1 MALQLERPLCVF
13 DLETTGL
20 LITKDRIVQIAVI
33 KLFEDGHTETFNELV
48 NPGQNIP
55 VEIAAI
61 HGITNEMVAAAP
73 SFQELAPRLLDF
85 IGDSDLAG
93 YNSNKFDIPVL
104 SEELLRC
111 GIDFDLG
118 ARHFVDVQNIFHKM
132 EQRTLAAAYKFYCG
146 KQIENAHNAL
156 YDTLATLEVL
166 QAQTEKYTDLDNN
179 IASLAKFST
188 VGTQKN
194 ADFAGRLSFDDNQ
207 EVCYNFGKHKG
218 KTVAQVLKLE
228 PGYYGWMLEAD
239 FPLNTKQVLRKEME
253 RLKTANANH
262 QIEDKLELLKNKF
275 KKPWKSSVLAA
286 TMQTMPKK
294 WRLRFRQNRST
305 F

>member
-1 MALQLERPLCVF
+1 MALQLVRPLCVF

-20 LITKDRIVQIAVI
+20 QITKDRIVQIAVI
-33 KLFEDGHTETFNELV
+33 KLFPDGRSETFNELV
-48 NPGQNIP
+48 NPGQAIP
-55 VEIAAI
+55 VEITAI
-61 HGITNEMVAAAP
+61 HGISNEMVAAAP
-73 SFQELAPRLLDF
+73 AFAELAPRLLDF
-85 IGDSDLAG
+85 IEDADLAG

-132 EQRTLAAAYKFYCG
+132 EQRTLAAAYQFYCG

-166 QAQTEKYTDLDNN
+166 QAQTEKYPDLDSD
-179 IASLAKFST
+179 IAGLAKFST
-188 VGTQKN
+188 VGNKQ
-194 ADFAGRLSFDDNQ
+194 ADFAGRLAFDENQ

-239 FPLNTKQVLRKEME
+239 FPLYTKQVLRKEME
-253 RLKTANANH
+253 RIKAGNSSQ

-275 KKPWKSSVLAA
+275 KKP
-286 TMQTMPKK
+286 
-294 WRLRFRQNRST
+294 
-305 F
+305 

>member
-1 MALQLERPLCVF
+1 MALQLKRPLCVF

-20 LITKDRIVQIAVI
+20 QITKDRIVQIAII
-33 KLFEDGHTETFNELV
+33 KLFEDGHTETLNELV

-55 VEIAAI
+55 DEIAAI
-61 HGITNEMVAAAP
+61 HGITNEMVATAP
-73 SFQELAPRLLDF
+73 TFNDLAPRLLTF
-85 IGDSDLAG
+85 IADADLAG
-93 YNSNKFDIPVL
+93 YNSNKFDIPVF

-132 EQRTLAAAYKFYCG
+132 EQRTLSAAYKFYCG

-166 QAQTEKYTDLDNN
+166 QAQTEKYSDLDND
-179 IASLAKFST
+179 IAGLAKFST
-188 VGTQKN
+188 VGTQQN
-194 ADFAGRLSFDDNQ
+194 ADFAGRLSYNEQ
-207 EVCYNFGKHKG
+207 HEVCYNFGKHKA

-239 FPLNTKQVLRKEME
+239 FPLYTKQVLRKEME
-253 RLKTANANH
+253 RIKAANATV
-262 QIEDKLELLKNKF
+262 QIEDKIELLKNKF
-275 KKPWKSSVLAA
+275 KKP
-286 TMQTMPKK
+286 
-294 WRLRFRQNRST
+294 
-305 F
+305 

>member
-1 MALQLERPLCVF
+1 MALQLVRPLCVF

-20 LITKDRIVQIAVI
+20 QITKDRIVQIAII

-48 NPGQNIP
+48 NPGQSIP
-55 VEIAAI
+55 EEIAAI
-61 HGITNEMVAAAP
+61 HGITNEMVADAP
-73 SFQELAPRLLDF
+73 RFEELAPRLLDF
-85 IGDSDLAG
+85 IADSDLAG

-132 EQRTLAAAYKFYCG
+132 EQRTLAAAYQFYCG

-166 QAQTEKYTDLDNN
+166 QAQTEKYENLDND
-179 IASLAKFST
+179 IAGLAKFST
-188 VGTQKN
+188 VGTQQN
-194 ADFAGRLSFDDNQ
+194 ADFAGRLSFNEKN

-218 KTVAQVLKLE
+218 KTVAQVLQQE

-239 FPLNTKQVLRKEME
+239 FPLHTKQVLRKEME
-253 RLKTANANH
+253 RIKANNSH
-262 QIEDKLELLKNKF
+262 QEIEDKLEALKNKF
-275 KKPWKSSVLAA
+275 KKP
-286 TMQTMPKK
+286 
-294 WRLRFRQNRST
+294 
-305 F
+305 